1 MVCGGGGYKLVLERV
16 CARLLGRDLVVVW
29 GGLVGRDLA
38 VGKNVSKDRFN
49 WWAGQV
55 RGQGGMFVT
64 LKGV

>member
-1 MVCGGGGYKLVLERV
+1 M
-16 CARLLGRDLVVVW
+16 VVW
-29 GGLVGRDLA
+29 SGLVGRDLA